1 MMLDIF
7 FFFLAVWVCSSIM
20 TAGAIK
26 IERARIISEIME
38 LKERERE
45 KRVSALY
52 GRDEE

>member
-7 FFFLAVWVCSSIM
+7 FFCLAVWVCSSIM
-20 TAGAIK
+20 TAAAIK
-26 IERARIISEIME
+26 VERARIMQEVLN

-52 GRDEE
+52 GRDDE